1 MGIVV
6 KKYKENFCQR
16 FDKDPAIPFYS
27 GDDFENLV
35 CERGAF
41 KNSAGED
48 ICFFTYYYQG
58 YRPEKL
64 ILFCHGLGPG
74 HTAYLA
80 EIETLCRA
88 GYRVLTLD
96 YAGCGGSGGERLT
109 SVNAPTRDVTELTEH
124 LKITEEI
131 IPVGHSLGGYTALNA
146 VRLLPNA
153 HKAVVISGFIGVS
166 DLMMGF
172 VKLRL
177 LANSVKRYEKKLM
190 PQYGKADNLAYLAS
204 AKDKILWIH
213 SSDDPVVN
221 YKHNGGKVK
230 KLNNPNVRVITA
242 ENKKHNPQYA
252 REALDDMNAWLGEY
266 YKLVN
271 EKKLVTL
278 EEKKAFFDD
287 KPISR
292 MTKQD
297 PAVYS
302 EIFDFLES

>member
-1 MGIVV
+1 MDFKTFRKEIGVEDGRRMTKRDYIV
-6 KKYKENFCQR
+6 
-16 FDKDPAIPFYS
+16 
-27 GDDFENLV
+27 L
-35 CERGAF
+35 
-41 KNSAGED
+41 
-48 ICFFTYYYQG
+48 
-58 YRPEKL
+58 L
-64 ILFCHGLGPG
+64 ILLAVYSIVAFVNLGALRSPNTVWTAEPG
-74 HTAYLA
+74 KTVIVDL
-80 EIETLCRA
+80 
-88 GYRVLTLD
+88 GD
-96 YAGCGGSGGERLT
+96 
-109 SVNAPTRDVTELTEH
+109 TRDVTELTEH

-190 PQYGKADNLAYLAS
+190 SQYGGADNLAYLAS

-252 REALDDMNAWLGEY
+252 REALGDRVNYLKLGMAY
-266 YKLVN
+266 PMP
-271 EKKLVTL
+271 EKKIRRILRTCTYPGLIVKYKRVVRYNAQTVLV
-278 EEKKAFFDD
+278 
-287 KPISR
+287 
-292 MTKQD
+292 
-297 PAVYS
+297 
-302 EIFDFLES
+302 